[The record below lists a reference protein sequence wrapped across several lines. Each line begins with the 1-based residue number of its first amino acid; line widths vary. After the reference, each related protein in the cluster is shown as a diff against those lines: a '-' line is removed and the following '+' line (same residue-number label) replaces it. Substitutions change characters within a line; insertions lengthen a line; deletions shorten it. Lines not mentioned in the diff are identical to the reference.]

1 MCGITG
7 FFSLQQNFSE
17 GTLKHINNTI
27 AHRGPDAD
35 GFFYDGIC
43 GLGHRRLSI
52 LDLSAGANQPMQSY
66 NKRYWIAYNGEVY
79 NYRELAKQ
87 IETPLRT
94 TSDTEVMLELFSKLN
109 LRSIYQ
115 FNGMFAFGL
124 YDTQEQ
130 ALYVVRDRIGV
141 KPIYYY
147 WDGQNFAFAS
157 ELKALV
163 DLPNF
168 HKELNETAVSSF
180 LHVGYVPAPHTIYKN
195 IYKLATGSWLKIGKD
210 GLHEGKFWDIHEKV
224 YDKDTQERVAL
235 LNRLPE
241 AKAQLKKL
249 VHSSVNYRLISDVP
263 VGVFLSGG
271 IDSSLVS
278 AVATKEANTQMQTFS
293 IGFHENKFNEAPH
306 AKAVAQALGTK
317 HHEFIISV
325 EEAKKIIPTL
335 IDIYDEPYAD
345 SSAIPTL
352 LLSQFTRPHVKVAL
366 GGDGGDELF
375 LGYGMYQWASRLHS
389 GFWSGLRSPLAST
402 FRLSKKPRYQKAA
415 ALLSYGRKL
424 EPSHVFSQE
433 QQFFSKKE
441 LDKILNRT
449 LPAFQ
454 YGTPN
459 LPRKLNHME
468 EQAFFDLQYYL
479 PDDLLVKVDRATMR
493 YGLEARVPLLDY
505 RVIEFGLNLNPDLK
519 YHKGTSKYLL
529 KQLLYD
535 YLPEKMF
542 DRPKQGFA
550 IPLVD
555 WLKSDLKYL
564 IDENLNSEV
573 VKYYGI
579 IKPEVVENLVAKYL
593 KGNVYYYN
601 RVWVLMLLHQFL
613 RKNFV

>member
-17 GTLKHINNTI
+17 STLKHITTAI

-35 GFFYDGIC
+35 GFFFDGVC

-52 LDLSAGANQPMQSY
+52 LDLSASANQPMQSY
-66 NKRYWIAYNGEVY
+66 NKRYWLAFNGEVF

-94 TSDTEVMLELFSKLN
+94 TSDSEVILELFSKLN
-109 LRSIYQ
+109 LRAVYQ
-115 FNGMFAFGL
+115 FNGMFAFGI
-124 YDTQEQ
+124 YDKEEQ

-141 KPIYYY
+141 KPLYYY

-180 LHVGYVPAPHTIYKN
+180 LHLGYVPAPHTIYKN
-195 IYKLATGSWLKIGKD
+195 IYKLATGSWLKVGKD
-210 GLHEGKFWDIHEKV
+210 GIHEGKFWNINEKI
-224 YDKDTQERVAL
+224 YDNDTQEKLAL

-249 VHSSVNYRLISDVP
+249 LHSSVNYRLISDVP

-271 IDSSLVS
+271 IDSSLVAAIAS
-278 AVATKEANTQMQTFS
+278 QEATTKMQTFS
-293 IGFHENKFNEAPH
+293 IGFQENKFNEAPY
-306 AKAVAQALGTK
+306 AKAVANALGTK
-317 HHEFIISV
+317 HHELIISV

-352 LLSQFTRPHVKVAL
+352 LLSRFTRQNVTVAL

-389 GFWSGLRSPLAST
+389 PLWRGFRSPLAGS
-402 FRLSKKPRYQKAA
+402 FRLSRANRYQKAA
-415 ALLSYGRKL
+415 ALLNYGRKL
-424 EPSHVFSQE
+424 EPSHIFSQE
-433 QQFFSKKE
+433 QQFFSKREIDGLLLKS
-441 LDKILNRT
+441 
-449 LPAFQ
+449 LPTFN
-454 YGTPN
+454 YSTPN
-459 LPRKLNHME
+459 LPRRLNHME

-479 PDDLLVKVDRATMR
+479 PDDLLVKIDRATMR

-519 YHKGTSKYLL
+519 FHKGTSKYLL

-535 YLPEKMF
+535 YLPEKLF

-550 IPLVD
+550 IPLVE
-555 WLKSDLKYL
+555 WLKGDLKYL
-564 IDENLNSEV
+564 IDENLNPDI
-573 VKYYGI
+573 VKHYGI
-579 IKPEVVENLVAKYL
+579 VKPEMVEMLKTKYL
-593 KGNVYYYN
+593 KGNTYFYN

-613 RKNFV
+613 KKNFV